1 MLRLALICGLACG
14 LGCGGDDDPAV
25 GPQPLEPDPAVV
37 TGCTAAP
44 PGPGESRAKWVDC
57 ADELPAGRLVTGRNG
72 DVVLANG
79 RVTVVIRG
87 HGEGYYLM
95 GTAPG
100 GVVDAARHGADDQIK
115 EILPI
120 LALQGVGAGEI
131 VITEAGDDGPATV
144 VVRGPVEPVPFIA
157 AAVTTT
163 PVEAVVE
170 QHYVLEPDSDALLIR
185 TYLHGDGVSLDVGD
199 ALFYGGV
206 ITSWVPGTGVLEG
219 SANVPLVASSGAGG
233 TSYGLVY
240 PPEATPAIR
249 FADIANVKLAFGPS
263 RTTGG
268 PPVERWLLIGDG
280 SSASVTEQAW
290 ALRGQELGTVTGT
303 TEPGLE
309 VAVTDAGGDP
319 ITTGRAGTD
328 GAYRLA
334 LPPGDYT
341 LTAGSEGHAPGTP
354 AQVTVTAGGQHT
366 ADLAAG
372 GSGTVALAVT
382 DGDASPVPARVV
394 IRQGETRR
402 IEYAGPDGTLT
413 LALAPGDY
421 RLDVSRGME
430 YDAFTVDPLTITDGQ
445 VTGVDA
451 TLNRVLDTDGWIAV
465 DPHIHSEMSTDSQVP
480 LDVRLLSIAAEG
492 VEVPI
497 STDHDFVSDYDPVV
511 DELGL
516 SAWVAP
522 QVGIETSSLVWGHVN
537 SWPLVPD
544 YDRPGGD
551 AVPWFDRSPGDVY
564 DLMRAR
570 GDHVVIQL
578 NHPRHPTSGAFETLR
593 FNAET
598 LMAERDPTALGLPA
612 DTELSDFDFD
622 ALEVANDFDADQ
634 FADSFHDWLALVAGG
649 HPAVATGSSDS
660 HGRSAYIGN
669 SRTYVYV
676 GPGADDPASID
687 GDAVNEAL
695 VAGKAVV
702 AQGAFVT
709 AAIVD
714 PTTGQPAAPGALVD
728 LSGQTEAEVA
738 IRVQAPPW
746 MPLARIAVYAGREIA
761 TTIGL
766 DSGDTQVV
774 RHDGTITIPID
785 DGDGFFVI
793 LVEAAGPGAPVL
805 GQPAGSFTNALR
817 YDADGDQMWMP

>member
-1 MLRLALICGLACG
+1 MLRLALIVGLVWGLACG
-14 LGCGGDDDPAV
+14 GGDDPPL
-25 GPQPLEPDPAVV
+25 GPQPLEPDPAVL
-37 TGCTAAP
+37 TGCVGEPPAA
-44 PGPGESRAKWVDC
+44 GESRAKWVEC
-57 ADELPAGRLVTGRNG
+57 EDELPAGRLVSGRLG
-72 DVVLANG
+72 DVVLAND
-79 RVTVVIRG
+79 RVAVVIRG

-115 EILPI
+115 ELLPI
-120 LALQGVGAGEI
+120 LALQGGGFDEI

-157 AAVTTT
+157 AAVSTT
-163 PVEAVVE
+163 PVDAVVE

-199 ALFYGGV
+199 ALFFGGV
-206 ITSWVPGTGVLEG
+206 IRSWVPGTGVLEG
-219 SANVPLVASSGAGG
+219 SANVPLVASTGAGG

-268 PPVERWLLIGDG
+268 PPVERWLIIGDG

-290 ALRGQELGTVTGT
+290 TLRGQALGTVTGT
-303 TEPGLE
+303 TEPDLE
-309 VAVTDAGGDP
+309 VAVVAADGDP
-319 ITTGRAGTD
+319 ITTGRAGAD
-328 GAYRLA
+328 GSYRVA

-341 LTAGSEGHAPGTP
+341 LQAGSAGHAPGTP
-354 AQVTVTAGGQHT
+354 AQVTVTAGGQPT

-372 GSGTVALAVT
+372 GSGTLAVAVT
-382 DGDASPVPARVV
+382 DGDGDPVPARVV
-394 IRQGETRR
+394 IRQGDTRR
-402 IEYAGPDGTLT
+402 IEYAGPDGALT
-413 LALAPGDY
+413 LPLAPGDY
-421 RLDVSRGME
+421 RVDVSRGME
-430 YDAFTVDPLTITDGQ
+430 YDAFSIDPLTIADGQ
-445 VTGVDA
+445 ATEVDA
-451 TLNRVLDTDGWIAV
+451 TLNRVVDTAGWISV

-497 STDHDFVSDYDPVV
+497 STDHDFVSDYGPVV
-511 DELGL
+511 AELGL

-522 QVGIETSSLVWGHVN
+522 QVGVEASSLVWGHVN

-544 YDRPGGD
+544 YDRAGGD
-551 AVPWFDRSPGDVY
+551 AVPWYDRSPGDVY

-598 LMAERDPTALGLPA
+598 LMAERDPTALGLPG
-612 DTELSDFDFD
+612 DTNLSDFDFD
-622 ALEVANDFDADQ
+622 TLEVANDFSADQ

-676 GPGADDPASID
+676 GPGADDPATLD

-714 PTTGQPAAPGALVD
+714 PGTGQPAAPGALVD
-728 LSGQTEAEVA
+728 LSGQSEAELH

-746 MPLARIAVYAGREIA
+746 MPLARIVVYAGREIA
-761 TTIGL
+761 ATVNL
-766 DSGDTQVV
+766 DSAETQVL
-774 RHDGTITIPID
+774 RHDAAITIPID
-785 DGDGFFVI
+785 DADGFFVV

-805 GQPAGSFTNALR
+805 GQPAGSFTNPLR